1 MSEDA
6 KGLKF
11 YLCQTEDGPQLEHL
25 QAEAKKRDPNFK
37 VTYVDT
43 AKQPLMD
50 RLNDLMRRVHSGSI
64 LEPQETDPEVAN
76 IPSPPPPPASS
87 YSPVVQAKIERTY
100 DQIGFE
106 KFIWDIPDSEAQR
119 LDVLEGIIKERRRE
133 IKNKVDE

>member
-1 MSEDA
+1 MSEDT

-11 YLCQTEDGPQLEHL
+11 YLCQTEVGPQLEHL

-50 RLNDLMRRVHSGSI
+50 RLNDLMRRVHHNI
-64 LEPQETDPEVAN
+64 CVEQEEPEDVSLPV
-76 IPSPPPPPASS
+76 PPPRPVTTLRAPP
-87 YSPVVQAKIERTY
+87 VQAKVERTY

-106 KFIWDIPDSEAQR
+106 QFIWDIPDDEAQR
-119 LDVLEGIIKERRRE
+119 LDVLEKIIKERRRE
-133 IKNKVDE
+133 IDSK